1 MTKKKV
7 GNGSN
12 IKFWFDQWIQG
23 KTMVEIAP
31 NLLAVI
37 PQIIINKRTVQGT
50 LDIWC
55 WVGDIKGPLSVTV
68 LVESLLMGNFRKH
81 SPSTGCSGSAY
92 LEATSSGNYSSKS
105 AYNEFFFG
113 TIRFTSWKGIWQSWP
128 LKVQDFHLV

>member
-1 MTKKKV
+1 MAMTKKKV

-31 NLLAVI
+31 NLLAMI

-55 WVGDIKGPLSVTV
+55 WVGDIKGLLSVTV
-68 LVESLLMGNFRKH
+68 LVE
-81 SPSTGCSGSAY
+81 Y
-92 LEATSSGNYSSKS
+92 LHLWEISENIHLQQDVQDRRIWKLTSSGTYSSKS

-113 TIRFTSWKGIWQSWP
+113 TIRFTPWKRIWQSWAP
-128 LKVQDFHLV
+128 

>member
-1 MTKKKV
+1 MAMTKKNV

-23 KTMVEIAP
+23 KTMAEIAP
-31 NLLAVI
+31 NLLAMI

-68 LVESLLMGNFRKH
+68 LVE
-81 SPSTGCSGSAY
+81 Y
-92 LEATSSGNYSSKS
+92 LHLWEISENIHLQPDVQDWRIWKLTSSGTYSSKS

-113 TIRFTSWKGIWQSWP
+113 TIRFTPWKRIWQSWAP
-128 LKVQDFHLV
+128 